1 MPFELPKKKGLF
13 ACMAPTPKL
22 KWDRAEVGGWSVVGA
37 RGRRSVRE
45 GGVAARKEEGGRKE
59 CLSLSASEQGEMCRH
74 RHRATCWAE
83 VAEGRAE
90 VVVVVVVVVVGS
102 ALARAGASSLHHSE
116 RHVTAAGAR
125 AEGCATAPREETTDR
140 QIDRQIDR

>member
-1 MPFELPKKKGLF
+1 M
-13 ACMAPTPKL
+13 
-22 KWDRAEVGGWSVVGA
+22 WR
-37 RGRRSVRE
+37 RGR
-45 GGVAARKEEGGRKE
+45 RKEEGGRSE
-59 CLSLSASEQGEMCRH
+59 CLSASEQGEMCRH

-140 QIDRQIDR
+140 QCIIMHHRVLREGGNSFLLPSPLG